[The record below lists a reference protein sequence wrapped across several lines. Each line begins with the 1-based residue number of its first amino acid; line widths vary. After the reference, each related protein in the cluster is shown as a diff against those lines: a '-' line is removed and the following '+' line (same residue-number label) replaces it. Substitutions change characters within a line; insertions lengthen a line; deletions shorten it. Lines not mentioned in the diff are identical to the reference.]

1 MSTKLRAEAKNDFK
15 KYFFKLMNNAV
26 FGKTMKNVRKHR
38 DIKLGATD
46 KRSNEL
52 VSEPNYD
59 TATYFSEDLLAIEI
73 KKPKLK
79 MNKSVYWSM
88 SILKISKTLIYEFWF
103 DYIKPKYQSNG
114 KLCCMDTDSFI
125 IHTKIDAS
133 FEHIANDVKKWCDTW
148 NYSEND
154 KRPLSR
160 GMNKKIIG
168 LMEDELGRIDYD
180 RIMIEFDYDRIYCS

>member
-1 MSTKLRAEAKNDFK
+1 
-15 KYFFKLMNNAV
+15 
-26 FGKTMKNVRKHR
+26 
-38 DIKLGATD
+38 
-46 KRSNEL
+46 
-52 VSEPNYD
+52 
-59 TATYFSEDLLAIEI
+59 
-73 KKPKLK
+73 
-79 MNKSVYWSM
+79 
-88 SILKISKTLIYEFWF
+88 
-103 DYIKPKYQSNG
+103 
-114 KLCCMDTDSFI
+114 MDTDSFI

-133 FEHIANDVKKWCDTW
+133 FEHIANDIKKWCDTS